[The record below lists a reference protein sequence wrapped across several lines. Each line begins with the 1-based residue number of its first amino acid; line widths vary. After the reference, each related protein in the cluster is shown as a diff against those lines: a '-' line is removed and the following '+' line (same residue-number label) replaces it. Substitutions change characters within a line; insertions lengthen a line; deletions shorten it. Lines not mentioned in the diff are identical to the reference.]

1 MVSELVYQPGG
12 APERAERLER
22 AEREPA
28 EVVAAVEA
36 VDGQAVAVAV
46 VVVLGSRKDRGTGRG
61 SNVATFCSTREKRR
75 GNF

>member
-1 MVSELVYQPGG
+1 MVSELVYQPRG

-28 EVVAAVEA
+28 EVVAA